1 METEVEEQEASH
13 SKATLGLG
21 RRVQPVNAELW
32 REICSCVAGLNP
44 GPQRGRGEVPLE
56 SKGLGLRWT
65 YGWRSFALACFNA
78 PKGRLMIYE
87 LGLTCSPPPPRAG
100 EGATKQVLCA
110 VQVPCPLV
118 GSASTRRFSC
128 VLFPFFEQH
137 SMVRGPRLALID
149 LFFCLP
155 RSLG

>member
-1 METEVEEQEASH
+1 MA
-13 SKATLGLG
+13 ALGLG
-21 RRVQPVNAELW
+21 RRVQPVNTELW

-44 GPQRGRGEVPLE
+44 GPQRRPGEVPSE

-65 YGWRSFALACFNA
+65 YGWRSFALACFTA

-87 LGLTCSPPPPRAG
+87 LGLTCSPPQAG
-100 EGATKQVLCA
+100 EGATKEVLCE

-128 VLFPFFEQH
+128 VLFPFFEQDL
-137 SMVRGPRLALID
+137 MAMGPRLALID